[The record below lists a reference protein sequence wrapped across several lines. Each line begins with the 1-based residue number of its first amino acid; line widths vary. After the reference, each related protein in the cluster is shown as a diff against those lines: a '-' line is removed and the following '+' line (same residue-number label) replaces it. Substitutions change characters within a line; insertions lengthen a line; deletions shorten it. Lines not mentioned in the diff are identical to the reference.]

1 MDVNKRMT
9 MCAAALTALAIA
21 GCGGGSSGD
30 KPASASAGGAGA
42 IQVTLGKP
50 DEFMLTL
57 SSAQAKSGSVKF
69 HVTNMGTTD
78 HEMIVVPL
86 PSGAAPAVLAEPGTG
101 KANETTSLGEVGST
115 PVGKSG
121 DVTLDL
127 KAGKYALLCNE
138 PGHFAGG
145 MYTTLTVS

>member
-1 MDVNKRMT
+1 MDVSKRMT
-9 MCAAALTALAIA
+9 MCAAALTAFAIA
-21 GCGGGSSGD
+21 GCGSSGD
-30 KPASASAGGAGA
+30 KPASAPASGAVDA

-57 SSAQAKSGSVKF
+57 STAQAKPGTVKF
-69 HVTNMGTTD
+69 HVTNLGTTD
-78 HEMIVVPL
+78 HEMIVIPL
-86 PSGAAPAVLAEPGTG
+86 PSGAAPAVLKDPSTG
-101 KANETTSLGEVGST
+101 EANEAASLGEVGST

-121 DVTLDL
+121 DVTLQL

-145 MYTTLTVS
+145 MYTTLIVA